1 MGMVKMEKKLMEDYL
16 NTKDIVQEQIDDLIV
31 NLIKARKKN
40 KITQVKLSQMTGI
53 PQTTIS
59 RLESFNTIPTLQIL
73 IRIANALDFSLIL
86 SRKT

>member
-1 MGMVKMEKKLMEDYL
+1 MEKKLMEDYL
-16 NTKDIVQEQIDDLIV
+16 NTKDVVQEQIDDLIV
-31 NLIKARKKN
+31 DLIKARKKN

-86 SRKT
+86 SRKA

>member
-1 MGMVKMEKKLMEDYL
+1 MVKMEKKLMEDYL

>member
-1 MGMVKMEKKLMEDYL
+1 MVKMEKKLMEDYL
-16 NTKDIVQEQIDDLIV
+16 NTKDVVQEQIDDLIV
-31 NLIKARKKN
+31 DLIKARKKN

-86 SRKT
+86 SRKA

>member
-16 NTKDIVQEQIDDLIV
+16 NTKDVVQEQIDDLIV
-31 NLIKARKKN
+31 DLIKARKKN

-86 SRKT
+86 SRKA

>member
-1 MGMVKMEKKLMEDYL
+1 MEDYL

>member
-1 MGMVKMEKKLMEDYL
+1 MEKKLMEDYL